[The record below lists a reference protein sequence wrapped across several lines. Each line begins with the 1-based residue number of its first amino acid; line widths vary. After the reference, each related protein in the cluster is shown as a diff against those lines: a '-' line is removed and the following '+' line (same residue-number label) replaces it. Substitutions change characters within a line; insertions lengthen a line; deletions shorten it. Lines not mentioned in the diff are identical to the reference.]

1 MADQTLREG
10 AVFHEKYQVI
20 RSLAQGGM
28 GAVYEVIHLET
39 NRRRALKVMLPSVL
53 GSEEL
58 RNRFRAEARVA
69 SGIESEHIVETFDAG
84 IDRASG
90 MPFLVMELLK
100 GQELADVLKSQGA
113 FPPDRALPLIA
124 QVSRTLDKTHAARVV
139 HRDLKPENLFVS
151 TREDGTLHV
160 KILDFGIA
168 KVVAEGQNA
177 NQTRSLGTPLY
188 MAPEQ
193 FDGSAPISAQ
203 TDLFALAHI
212 TYTML
217 VGVPYWAEEMESSPS
232 LYGFLMAMQNPD
244 SEPPTQRAARRRAQ
258 LPPGFDA
265 WFARAT
271 AKRAQ
276 DRFRSGAEQQ
286 AALEQVFGGV
296 GRASAPLGF
305 AQGTVAGG
313 PIGYTGQGTPAGGYP
328 PYGQTGGGAA
338 PPGYQTGGGAAPPG
352 YQTGGGAAPPGYQ
365 TGGGA
370 HQGHAG
376 GAAPAVTSFA
386 QSGPAPTGPGI
397 PPPPAHTSA
406 KRGGSGL
413 VIGLVVGALVLGGGG
428 AGAWFLTQDDD
439 SAEAPSKKKKKKS
452 ADDDAVTSATPDAS
466 STPTSDPV
474 NLDEIKFVKKDPAV
488 GSVSTTESATDFKLT
503 LTQPAAFESSST
515 DRSSATKTILAADGK
530 KVLKF
535 RIKYGEVVKNENQ
548 NGEQKTTVSPVSG
561 KTYIAEH
568 KDGDVVVT
576 DDNYKPVP
584 EAESAVVEK
593 DAATLGKPSPEIVAL
608 PDVTL
613 KRGDRADSLAD
624 LLRGS
629 LAEGEEENS
638 EFSDVYVTLKDIK
651 LENGVKVGIFDIG
664 FTAKLKQP
672 DFGMTMTLKGTI
684 TIREVDGRSTFT
696 TITGPVTMTGA
707 NIAGTGTVTTTVKE
721 PQ

>member
-177 NQTRSLGTPLY
+177 GQTRSLGTPLY

-286 AALEQVFGGV
+286 AAPSRCSAGWAAPRLLSASR
-296 GRASAPLGF
+296 RARSQAARSATRAKAPPP
-305 AQGTVAGG
+305 VATRRMAR
-313 PIGYTGQGTPAGGYP
+313 PAAARHRPATRPAAARHRPATRPAAARHRPATRPAAARIRGTPEG
-328 PYGQTGGGAA
+328 
-338 PPGYQTGGGAAPPG
+338 
-352 YQTGGGAAPPGYQ
+352 
-365 TGGGA
+365 
-370 HQGHAG
+370 
-376 GAAPAVTSFA
+376 
-386 QSGPAPTGPGI
+386 
-397 PPPPAHTSA
+397 PPP
-406 KRGGSGL
+406 R
-413 VIGLVVGALVLGGGG
+413 
-428 AGAWFLTQDDD
+428 
-439 SAEAPSKKKKKKS
+439 
-452 ADDDAVTSATPDAS
+452 
-466 STPTSDPV
+466 
-474 NLDEIKFVKKDPAV
+474 
-488 GSVSTTESATDFKLT
+488 
-503 LTQPAAFESSST
+503 
-515 DRSSATKTILAADGK
+515 
-530 KVLKF
+530 
-535 RIKYGEVVKNENQ
+535 
-548 NGEQKTTVSPVSG
+548 
-561 KTYIAEH
+561 
-568 KDGDVVVT
+568 
-576 DDNYKPVP
+576 
-584 EAESAVVEK
+584 
-593 DAATLGKPSPEIVAL
+593 
-608 PDVTL
+608 
-613 KRGDRADSLAD
+613 
-624 LLRGS
+624 
-629 LAEGEEENS
+629 
-638 EFSDVYVTLKDIK
+638 
-651 LENGVKVGIFDIG
+651 
-664 FTAKLKQP
+664 
-672 DFGMTMTLKGTI
+672 
-684 TIREVDGRSTFT
+684 
-696 TITGPVTMTGA
+696 
-707 NIAGTGTVTTTVKE
+707 
-721 PQ
+721 

>member
-177 NQTRSLGTPLY
+177 GQTRSLGTPLY

-276 DRFRSGAEQQ
+276 DPLSQRRRAAGRPRAGVRRGGPGLGSSRLRPGHGRRRPDRLHGPRHAGRWLPAVRPDGRRRRAPGLQPDRRRRSTARLPDRRGRGTARLPDRRRRASGARRR
-286 AALEQVFGGV
+286 
-296 GRASAPLGF
+296 GR
-305 AQGTVAGG
+305 
-313 PIGYTGQGTPAGGYP
+313 P
-328 PYGQTGGGAA
+328 P
-338 PPGYQTGGGAAPPG
+338 
-352 YQTGGGAAPPGYQ
+352 
-365 TGGGA
+365 
-370 HQGHAG
+370 
-376 GAAPAVTSFA
+376 
-386 QSGPAPTGPGI
+386 
-397 PPPPAHTSA
+397 
-406 KRGGSGL
+406 R
-413 VIGLVVGALVLGGGG
+413 
-428 AGAWFLTQDDD
+428 
-439 SAEAPSKKKKKKS
+439 
-452 ADDDAVTSATPDAS
+452 
-466 STPTSDPV
+466 
-474 NLDEIKFVKKDPAV
+474 
-488 GSVSTTESATDFKLT
+488 
-503 LTQPAAFESSST
+503 
-515 DRSSATKTILAADGK
+515 
-530 KVLKF
+530 
-535 RIKYGEVVKNENQ
+535 
-548 NGEQKTTVSPVSG
+548 
-561 KTYIAEH
+561 
-568 KDGDVVVT
+568 
-576 DDNYKPVP
+576 
-584 EAESAVVEK
+584 
-593 DAATLGKPSPEIVAL
+593 
-608 PDVTL
+608 
-613 KRGDRADSLAD
+613 
-624 LLRGS
+624 
-629 LAEGEEENS
+629 
-638 EFSDVYVTLKDIK
+638 
-651 LENGVKVGIFDIG
+651 
-664 FTAKLKQP
+664 
-672 DFGMTMTLKGTI
+672 
-684 TIREVDGRSTFT
+684 
-696 TITGPVTMTGA
+696 
-707 NIAGTGTVTTTVKE
+707 
-721 PQ
+721 